1 MQLHHLAYN
10 SDPASHD
17 TRSTPGNSLGP
28 QLPKNTSPLL
38 AIVQVM
44 GYIRYVSLA
53 GILAIGYLSR
63 PMIRI
68 RYAMARVVANK
79 G

>member
-1 MQLHHLAYN
+1 MNAMDSMEAMGYH
-10 SDPASHD
+10 P
-17 TRSTPGNSLGP
+17 
-28 QLPKNTSPLL
+28 PLL
-38 AIVQVM
+38 ATNQVLAYI
-44 GYIRYVSLA
+44 GYASLA
-53 GILAIGYLSR
+53 GILAIGCLSR